1 VLIGFSNGI
10 RGAER
15 LTAPQALGDSDN
27 DMSCHAREYGMGGCD
42 SKTWGAHSV
51 RQQAFSVVPPP
62 RHRADHIGGPFEVE
76 SGAADPALAFPASS
90 GLNAVSAR

>member
-27 DMSCHAREYGMGGCD
+27 DMSCHAHEYGTGGSD
-42 SKTWGAHSV
+42 SKTWGLLCD
-51 RQQAFSVVPPP
+51 REK
-62 RHRADHIGGPFEVE
+62 GG
-76 SGAADPALAFPASS
+76 S
-90 GLNAVSAR
+90 

>member
-27 DMSCHAREYGMGGCD
+27 DMSCHAREYGTGGSD
-42 SKTWGAHSV
+42 ST
-51 RQQAFSVVPPP
+51 
-62 RHRADHIGGPFEVE
+62 D
-76 SGAADPALAFPASS
+76 L
-90 GLNAVSAR
+90 